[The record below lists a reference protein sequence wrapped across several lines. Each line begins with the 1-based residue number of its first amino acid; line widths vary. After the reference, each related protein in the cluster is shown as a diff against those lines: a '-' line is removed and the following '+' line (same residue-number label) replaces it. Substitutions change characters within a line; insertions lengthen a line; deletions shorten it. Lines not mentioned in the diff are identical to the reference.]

1 MPACIL
7 AEGRRRGARHP
18 ARGHSPHKGDA
29 GRTSWHAHAERRHP
43 LKTDMVLWGSGFMF
57 VLYVLLPAPQL
68 KKYMLEHG
76 LATEAEIKAIEE
88 RVMEEVEDSVK

>member
-1 MPACIL
+1 MAPTSENRL
-7 AEGRRRGARHP
+7 GLVGR
-18 ARGHSPHKGDA
+18 
-29 GRTSWHAHAERRHP
+29 WFN
-43 LKTDMVLWGSGFMF
+43 V
-57 VLYVLLPAPQL
+57 VLYVRVSAPQL